1 MITGPNSE
9 DHRLRRSIRN
19 YILFF
24 IFAIVVSGITTFPIE
39 TELAFMNAHLEF
51 FPSIYR
57 GWLAE
62 VYAAV
67 KSVNAQYPFL
77 SYGTDWLAF
86 AHLIIAIA
94 FIGPLK
100 DPIKNIWVIQWGMIC
115 CICVFPLAFIAG
127 QVRHIPIYWTL
138 VDCSFGVVGL
148 ILLILCYRK
157 ILRLQHILE
166 LDRKT

>member
-1 MITGPNSE
+1 MIKQPDSE
-9 DHRLRRSIRN
+9 EKRLRRSIRY

-24 IFAIVVSGITTFPIE
+24 IFAIVISGISTFPIE
-39 TELAFMNAHLEF
+39 TELAWMNAHLDA
-51 FPSIYR
+51 FPAIFR
-57 GWLAE
+57 DWLAE

-100 DPIKNIWVIQWGMIC
+100 DPVKNIWVIQWGMIC
-115 CICVFPLAFIAG
+115 CLCVFPLAFIAG
-127 QVRHIPIYWTL
+127 PIRHIPIYWIL
-138 VDCSFGVVGL
+138 VDCSFGVVGI
-148 ILLILCYRK
+148 ILLFLCYRK
-157 ILRLQHILE
+157 IKRLQHILN
-166 LDRKT
+166 LDRQK